1 MGLEMGALGSIS
13 ADVRHKAA
21 PPGPRRSPPA
31 LGVPWGHAPPV
42 WCHTGAHNTP
52 DWTHDSA
59 PGWRR
64 SCGLGVRGSA
74 PSPLL
79 AGLDYPRGCIGGP

>member
-31 LGVPWGHAPPV
+31 LGVPWDHAPPV
-42 WCHTGAHNTP
+42 RCRTGAHDTP

-59 PGWRR
+59 PYAPGWRR
-64 SCGLGVRGSA
+64 SWRLGVCGDH
-74 PSPLL
+74 
-79 AGLDYPRGCIGGP
+79 AGAALVHFKWM

>member
-1 MGLEMGALGSIS
+1 MGALGSIS

-21 PPGPRRSPPA
+21 PLGPRHSPPA

-64 SCGLGVRGSA
+64 SCSLGVCGSG
-74 PSPLL
+74 PSTL
-79 AGLDYPRGCIGGP
+79 